1 MAVRKKVTKKRMKR
15 AVGVAPAARTRKPK
29 TGGPLTKGPRSSRV
43 RKKAG
48 AGAGGGSLRGR
59 FAHLGPAEKRAA
71 AKRIA
76 AARGRR

>member
-29 TGGPLTKGPRSSRV
+29 TGGTLTKGPRSSRV
-43 RKKAG
+43 RKATG
-48 AGAGGGSLRGR
+48 AGTGGSSMRGR
-59 FAHLGPAEKRAA
+59 FAGLTPAQKRAA